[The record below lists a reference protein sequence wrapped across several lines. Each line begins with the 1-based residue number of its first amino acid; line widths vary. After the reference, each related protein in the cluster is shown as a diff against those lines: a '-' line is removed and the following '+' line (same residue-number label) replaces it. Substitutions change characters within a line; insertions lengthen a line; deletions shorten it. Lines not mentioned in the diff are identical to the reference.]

1 MTACYRP
8 LTKSYLVLSKGAG
21 YWKSPYLRGEQ
32 KRTPMKIPFRAIAF
46 LIIFTLTGV
55 FAYQAYW
62 LVGLYQSMKKDMD
75 NCLLETLQLTDY
87 NELMA
92 RCDSL
97 RTNSSL
103 HGQIEVSSNL
113 KDTVRTNTTF
123 NEQQGYSLISVDEPS
138 TATVDKNG
146 SIELLTK
153 YFQRGIHS
161 QLDLFTEVNIAL
173 YDTLFTR
180 TLARRGI
187 VYLPHRIEMV
197 HLRKDS
203 TVMQGISNPSDYI
216 PSKEAESFYYNYD
229 LYNKMAYR
237 LWVEPTHKVVLH
249 QMQGI
254 LGTSLIIILILG
266 FAFWYL
272 IRIILRQKTVEEL
285 KEDFTHNIT
294 HELKTPI
301 AVAYAANDALMN
313 FPTDAPEKRKNYHFI
328 VQEQLKLLGGLVEQI
343 LSMSMEQR
351 KDFRLNYETVELRPM
366 LENIINRQRLKSKKD
381 VSIHL
386 QMKEAIF
393 IRADRTHLSNM
404 ISNLS
409 DNAEKYSDEKAEI
422 VIRCQKLKSACQ
434 IEVIDK
440 GIGIPLDKQAFL
452 FNKFYRVPTGNRHD
466 VKGYGLGLYYVKTMA
481 ELHGGSIRVKSELG
495 KGSTFILTIP
505 IS

>member
-1 MTACYRP
+1 
-8 LTKSYLVLSKGAG
+8 
-21 YWKSPYLRGEQ
+21 
-32 KRTPMKIPFRAIAF
+32 MKIPFRAIAI
-46 LIIFTLTGV
+46 LIIASLIGV
-55 FAYQAYW
+55 FTYQAYW

-75 NCLLETLQLTDY
+75 NTLLETLQLTDY
-87 NELMA
+87 NELMV

-97 RTNSSL
+97 RTYSKI
-103 HGQIEVSSNL
+103 HGEIEVKSNL
-113 KDTVRTNTTF
+113 EDSIETTTTF
-123 NEQQGYSLISVDEPS
+123 TGETQGYPLVSIDEPS

-161 QLDLFTEVNIAL
+161 QLDLFTEVNL
-173 YDTLFTR
+173 SVYDTLFTR
-180 TLARRGI
+180 TLAMRGI
-187 VYLPHRIEMV
+187 VYLPHRIEV
-197 HLRKDS
+197 VNLRKDS
-203 TVMQGISNPSDYI
+203 TIVQAISNPPTYL
-216 PSKEAESFYYNYD
+216 PSPDAECFYYNYD

-237 LWVEPTHKVVLH
+237 LWVEPTSRVVFH

-254 LGTSLIIILILG
+254 LGTSLLIIFILG
-266 FAFWYL
+266 IAFWYL
-272 IRIILRQKTVEEL
+272 LRIILRQKTVEEM

-301 AVAYAANDALMN
+301 AVAYAANDALLN
-313 FPTDAPEKRKNYHFI
+313 FPSESPEKRKSYHSI
-328 VQEQLKLLGGLVEQI
+328 IQEQLQHLSGLVEQI
-343 LSMSMEQR
+343 LSMSREQR

-366 LENIINRQRLKSKKD
+366 LENIINRQRLKSKKG

-386 QMKEAIF
+386 QMKEPLS
-393 IRADRTHLSNM
+393 IRADRTHLSNI

-440 GIGIPLDKQAFL
+440 GIGIPSDKLPFL

-481 ELHGGSIRVKSELG
+481 ELHGGSITVESTPG
-495 KGSTFILTIP
+495 KGSTFTLLIP

>member
-1 MTACYRP
+1 
-8 LTKSYLVLSKGAG
+8 
-21 YWKSPYLRGEQ
+21 
-32 KRTPMKIPFRAIAF
+32 MKIPFRAIAI
-46 LIIFTLTGV
+46 LIIASLIDVFT
-55 FAYQAYW
+55 YQAYW

-75 NCLLETLQLTDY
+75 NTLLETLQLTDY
-87 NELMA
+87 NELMV

-97 RTNSSL
+97 RTYSKI
-103 HGQIEVSSNL
+103 HGEIEVKSNL
-113 KDTVRTNTTF
+113 KDTVETATTF
-123 NEQQGYSLISVDEPS
+123 FSETQGYPLVSVDEPS

-161 QLDLFTEVNIAL
+161 QLDLFTEVNL
-173 YDTLFTR
+173 SVYDTLFTR
-180 TLARRGI
+180 TLAMRGI
-187 VYLPHRIEMV
+187 VYLPHRIEV
-197 HLRKDS
+197 VNLRKDS
-203 TVMQGISNPSDYI
+203 TIVQAISNPPTYL
-216 PSKEAESFYYNYD
+216 PSPDAECFYYNYD
-229 LYNKMAYR
+229 LYNRMAYR
-237 LWVEPTHKVVLH
+237 LWVEPTSRVVFH

-254 LGTSLIIILILG
+254 LGTSLLIIFILG
-266 FAFWYL
+266 IAFWYL
-272 IRIILRQKTVEEL
+272 LRIILRQKTVEEM

-301 AVAYAANDALMN
+301 AVAYAANDALLN
-313 FPTDAPEKRKNYHFI
+313 FPSESPEKRKSYHSI
-328 VQEQLKLLGGLVEQI
+328 VQEQLQHLSGLVEQI
-343 LSMSMEQR
+343 LSMSREQR

-366 LENIINRQRLKSKKD
+366 LENIINRQRLKSKKG

-386 QMKEAIF
+386 QMKEPLS
-393 IRADRTHLSNM
+393 IRADRTHLSNI

-440 GIGIPLDKQAFL
+440 GIGIPSDKLPFL

-481 ELHGGSIRVKSELG
+481 ELHGGSITVESTPG
-495 KGSTFILTIP
+495 KGSTFTLLIP

>member
-1 MTACYRP
+1 
-8 LTKSYLVLSKGAG
+8 
-21 YWKSPYLRGEQ
+21 
-32 KRTPMKIPFRAIAF
+32 MKIPFRAIAI
-46 LIIFTLTGV
+46 LIISSLIGV

-75 NCLLETLQLTDY
+75 NTLLETLQLTDY

-97 RTNSSL
+97 RIHGDR
-103 HGQIEVSSNL
+103 HGQIEVASNL
-113 KDTVRTNTTF
+113 KDKVKTTVSIADAQSHSFISMDDPTN
-123 NEQQGYSLISVDEPS
+123 
-138 TATVDKNG
+138 ATVDKNG

-161 QLDLFTEVNIAL
+161 QLDLFTEVNL
-173 YDTLFTR
+173 SVYDTLFTR
-180 TLARRGI
+180 TLAMRGI
-187 VYLPHRIEMV
+187 VYLPHRIEV
-197 HLRKDS
+197 VNLRKDS
-203 TVMQGISNPSDYI
+203 TIVQAISNPPTYL
-216 PSKEAESFYYNYD
+216 PSPDAECFYYNYD

-237 LWVEPTHKVVLH
+237 LWVEPTSRVVFH

-254 LGTSLIIILILG
+254 LGTSLLIIFILG
-266 FAFWYL
+266 IAFWYL
-272 IRIILRQKTVEEL
+272 LRIILRQKTVEEM

-301 AVAYAANDALMN
+301 AVAYAANDALLN
-313 FPTDAPEKRKNYHFI
+313 FPSESPEKRKSYHSI
-328 VQEQLKLLGGLVEQI
+328 VQEQLQHLSGLVEQI

-351 KDFRLNYETVELRPM
+351 KHFRLNYETVELRPM
-366 LENIINRQRLKSKKD
+366 LENIINRQRLKSKKG

-386 QMKEAIF
+386 QMKEPLS
-393 IRADRTHLSNM
+393 IRADRTHLSNI

-440 GIGIPLDKQAFL
+440 GIGIPSDKLPFL

-481 ELHGGSIRVKSELG
+481 ELHGGSITVESTPG
-495 KGSTFILTIP
+495 KGSTFTLLIP

>member
-1 MTACYRP
+1 
-8 LTKSYLVLSKGAG
+8 
-21 YWKSPYLRGEQ
+21 
-32 KRTPMKIPFRAIAF
+32 MKIPFRAIAA
-46 LIIFTLTGV
+46 LIIFSLIGV

-97 RTNSSL
+97 RTYGNQ
-103 HGQIEVSSNL
+103 HGKIEVVSDL
-113 KDTVRTNTTF
+113 RDTVRTSTTIDSR
-123 NEQQGYSLISVDEPS
+123 QGYSLLTVDEPT

-161 QLDLFTEVNIAL
+161 QLDLFTEVNLPL
-173 YDTLFTR
+173 YDSLFTR
-180 TLARRGI
+180 TLALRGI

-197 HLRKDS
+197 NLRQDS
-203 TVMQGISNPSDYI
+203 TVIQAINNPSTYL
-216 PSKEAESFYYNYD
+216 PSSKAECFYYNYD

-254 LGTSLIIILILG
+254 LGTSLIIIFILSI
-266 FAFWYL
+266 AFWYL
-272 IRIILRQKTVEEL
+272 LRIILRQKTVEEM

-301 AVAYAANDALMN
+301 AVAYAANDALLN
-313 FPTDAPEKRKNYHFI
+313 FPSESPEKRKSYHLI
-328 VQEQLKLLGGLVEQI
+328 VQEQLNHLSGLVEQI

-351 KDFRLNYETVELRPM
+351 KHFRLNYEHIEVRPL
-366 LENIINRQRLKSKKD
+366 LESLIDHQRLKADKP
-381 VSIHL
+381 VNIQL
-386 QMKEAIF
+386 QMEEDIF
-393 IRADRTHLSNM
+393 VRADRTHLSNM

-409 DNAEKYSDEKAEI
+409 NNAVKYSDEKAEI
-422 VIRCQKLKSACQ
+422 R
-434 IEVIDK
+434 IECRKEKNHVECRVSDK
-440 GIGIPLDKQAFL
+440 GIGIPSDKLPFL
-452 FNKFYRVPTGNRHD
+452 FHKFYRVPTGNRHD

-481 ELHGGSIRVKSELG
+481 ELHGGSITVESTPG
-495 KGSTFILTIP
+495 KGSTFTLLIP

>member
-1 MTACYRP
+1 
-8 LTKSYLVLSKGAG
+8 
-21 YWKSPYLRGEQ
+21 
-32 KRTPMKIPFRAIAF
+32 MKIPFRAIAI
-46 LIIFTLTGV
+46 LIIASLIGV
-55 FAYQAYW
+55 FTYQAYW

-75 NCLLETLQLTDY
+75 NTLLETLQLTDY
-87 NELMA
+87 NELMV

-97 RTNSSL
+97 RTYSKI
-103 HGQIEVSSNL
+103 HGEIEVKSNL
-113 KDTVRTNTTF
+113 KDTVETATTF
-123 NEQQGYSLISVDEPS
+123 FSETQGYPLVSVDEPS

-161 QLDLFTEVNIAL
+161 QLDLFTEVNL
-173 YDTLFTR
+173 SVYDTLFTR
-180 TLARRGI
+180 TLAMRGI
-187 VYLPHRIEMV
+187 VYLPHRIEV
-197 HLRKDS
+197 VNLRKDS
-203 TVMQGISNPSDYI
+203 TIVQAISNPPTYL
-216 PSKEAESFYYNYD
+216 PSPDAECFYYNYD
-229 LYNKMAYR
+229 LYNRMAYR
-237 LWVEPTHKVVLH
+237 LWVEPTSRVVFH

-254 LGTSLIIILILG
+254 LGTSLLIIFILG
-266 FAFWYL
+266 IAFWYL
-272 IRIILRQKTVEEL
+272 LRIILRQKTVEEM

-301 AVAYAANDALMN
+301 AVAYAANDALLN
-313 FPTDAPEKRKNYHFI
+313 FPSESPEKRKSYHSI
-328 VQEQLKLLGGLVEQI
+328 VQEQLQHLSGLVEQI
-343 LSMSMEQR
+343 LSMSREQR

-366 LENIINRQRLKSKKD
+366 LENIINRQRLKSKKG

-386 QMKEAIF
+386 QMKEPLS
-393 IRADRTHLSNM
+393 IRADRTHLSNI

-440 GIGIPLDKQAFL
+440 GIGIPSDKLPFL

-481 ELHGGSIRVKSELG
+481 ELHGGSITVESTPG
-495 KGSTFILTIP
+495 KGSTFTLIIP